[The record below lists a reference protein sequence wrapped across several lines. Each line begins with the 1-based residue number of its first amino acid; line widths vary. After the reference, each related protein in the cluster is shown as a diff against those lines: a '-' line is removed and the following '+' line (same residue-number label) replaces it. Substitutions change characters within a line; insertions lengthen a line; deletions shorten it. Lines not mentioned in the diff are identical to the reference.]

1 MILKGGK
8 RKELVPEITFILK
21 KEKKI
26 KSEIKI
32 LQLWNMGGYLPFS
45 FYDWWAA
52 WKGINKP
59 WISSVIFSFLL
70 TIEQGFNIMGFILFC
85 WLQPKAYLGLINTL
99 FLAWI
104 HGLFGLGYGLFSLGF
119 FGSFL

>member
-32 LQLWNMGGYLPFS
+32 LQL
-45 FYDWWAA
+45 
-52 WKGINKP
+52 
-59 WISSVIFSFLL
+59 
-70 TIEQGFNIMGFILFC
+70 
-85 WLQPKAYLGLINTL
+85 
-99 FLAWI
+99 
-104 HGLFGLGYGLFSLGF
+104 
-119 FGSFL
+119 